1 MEEILKTT
9 LLEYEKSAFLIDLIR
24 HNNGKEYIRILQTIY
39 EEETK
44 YKRIININP
53 SLLMDIVRVL
63 NEYAELVSDMKTNHN
78 QAERNNIA
86 PLNAYKYMDEIQKK
100 TIIHRYLNGVSISDL
115 TIQFNCSEELITQ
128 ILYNNGIVIVNE
140 KPPVKK
146 KFKNYRKRK

>member
-1 MEEILKTT
+1 
-9 LLEYEKSAFLIDLIR
+9 
-24 HNNGKEYIRILQTIY
+24 
-39 EEETK
+39 
-44 YKRIININP
+44 
-53 SLLMDIVRVL
+53 MDIVRVL